1 MEPGA
6 SSAANSG
13 REQVPQPVWIFG
25 PNGNNNT
32 VFFTYKVR
40 MKSDYT

>member
-6 SSAANSG
+6 SFAANSG
-13 REQVPQPVWIFG
+13 REQVPQPVWILG
-25 PNGNNNT
+25 PNDNNNT

-40 MKSDYT
+40 TKSDYT